1 MTLSTPGRLKIFFG
15 FSAKYEAQNV
25 FFIHSFIHFKISA
38 SARRAQRARFSD
50 TLTLSNLRF
59 LDNTFQFAMFENC
72 LGPTALKMYNQLD
85 FTGMTKDIA
94 TVLKQMEH
102 VIIGDLNETYERY
115 NICL

>member
-1 MTLSTPGRLKIFFG
+1 M
-15 FSAKYEAQNV
+15 
-25 FFIHSFIHFKISA
+25 
-38 SARRAQRARFSD
+38 
-50 TLTLSNLRF
+50 LSNLRF

-72 LGPTALKMYNQLD
+72 LGPTALKMNDQLD

-115 NICL
+115 SMSLTLATNMKTKPLTPLSQN

>member
-1 MTLSTPGRLKIFFG
+1 
-15 FSAKYEAQNV
+15 
-25 FFIHSFIHFKISA
+25 
-38 SARRAQRARFSD
+38 
-50 TLTLSNLRF
+50 
-59 LDNTFQFAMFENC
+59 MFENC

-115 NICL
+115 NIYVFNSRNQHEDETIDAFVTELRTLA